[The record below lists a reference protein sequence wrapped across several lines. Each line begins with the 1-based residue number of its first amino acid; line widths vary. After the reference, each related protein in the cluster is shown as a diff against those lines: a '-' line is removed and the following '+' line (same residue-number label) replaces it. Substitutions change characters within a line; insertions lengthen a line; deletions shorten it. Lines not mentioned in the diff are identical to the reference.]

1 MIYYIYTHI
10 NQNIKQLVM
19 VFETYTTY
27 DYSVYTNHRDYD
39 VKPSPSSHHDIYYQ
53 RMQERPT
60 NPVNAMG
67 SITRNSSGEAYYE
80 FVYSPMLPKTTKQV
94 VKEISVFDYLK
105 KWLCC
110 S

>member
-1 MIYYIYTHI
+1 
-10 NQNIKQLVM
+10 M

-27 DYSVYTNHRDYD
+27 DYSIYSNRDYD
-39 VKPSPSSHHDIYYQ
+39 VKPPPSSHYDIYYQ

-80 FVYSPMLPKTTKQV
+80 FIYSPMLPKPTDTIKEVKTK
-94 VKEISVFDYLK
+94 SVLDYFK
-105 KWLCC
+105 QIFCC
-110 S
+110 G

>member
-1 MIYYIYTHI
+1 
-10 NQNIKQLVM
+10 M

-27 DYSVYTNHRDYD
+27 DYSIYPNRDYD
-39 VKPSPSSHHDIYYQ
+39 VKSTPSSHHDIYYQ
-53 RMQERPT
+53 RMQERPA

-80 FVYSPMLPKTTKQV
+80 FVYSPMLPKTTKRI